1 MKFNNTTVILIIII
15 LLILYLLDNIKEMED
30 NILKKNSS
38 NNEYLHPRRKY
49 FQDIYLNNPLRDK
62 KKSKCRDTSKNIQ
75 QVIPAVLST
84 HTPSIG
90 FISQEKEIVVP
101 SQDKFISG
109 VSAPGSTTMVIGS
122 SENNEFPVYMYNLDR
137 RLNI

>member
-1 MKFNNTTVILIIII
+1 MKFNNNTIILIIII

-30 NILKKNSS
+30 NILKNDSS
-38 NNEYLHPRRKY
+38 NNKYLHPRRKY

-62 KKSKCRDTSKNIQ
+62 KISKCKDTSKNIQ
-75 QVIPAVLST
+75 QVLPAVLSS

-90 FISQEKEIVVP
+90 FISQEKEIVIP

-109 VSAPGSTTMVIGS
+109 VSAPGSTTMVIGTS
-122 SENNEFPVYMYNLDR
+122 DNKETPVYIHNLDKR
-137 RLNI
+137 FN